1 MNVGPQ
7 CLTRQRIWRATRL
20 LARGRTK
27 AEVIAH
33 LQQQED
39 IGYAW
44 AKKICQWASKELTAS
59 WEQVER
65 PQLTAT
71 ILSASLA
78 QAKAAT
84 EAGDAAGAA
93 AHLANIAKLARLS

>member
-1 MNVGPQ
+1 MLVRGASRSDVIRYLEEHEGLGYLRARKLFRMAVG
-7 CLTRQRIWRATRL
+7 
-20 LARGRTK
+20 
-27 AEVIAH
+27 
-33 LQQQED
+33 
-39 IGYAW
+39 
-44 AKKICQWASKELTAS
+44 ELTAS